1 MRIRT
6 AGRVG
11 THDGFYWTQ
20 NAPSSGDIDSDNDGE
35 MIPSPNF
42 LIDLSHVGSIALGR
56 QCSMMAS
63 YKLHSIR
70 IGIRPVDDTID
81 NEEAAIFGGRFLNVL
96 ATDHAKTALQLARKT
111 EKHLEGGQL
120 DADSLFLSSEKDYS
134 GFRYNWAGTAEDNV
148 VAHATACTVP
158 SMGDHWRIDEIFN
171 LYNNMTAPSEQNAL
185 FNGRAPGTMQQIW
198 ECGWSNRPFGQI
210 VTAITTPVA
219 GQGGL
224 MHAGDDKC
232 DMHLDILPL
241 VAGQVLYSSVNEP
254 GAVDDDYYLWVEVDF
269 TIGGSF

>member
-171 LYNNMTAPSEQNAL
+171 LYNNIILHYITYSATGLLQPQDTLHTYIDDMLKRINTPHTIHKI
-185 FNGRAPGTMQQIW
+185 FN
-198 ECGWSNRPFGQI
+198 FFD
-210 VTAITTPVA
+210 ITVR
-219 GQGGL
+219 Q
-224 MHAGDDKC
+224 
-232 DMHLDILPL
+232 
-241 VAGQVLYSSVNEP
+241 
-254 GAVDDDYYLWVEVDF
+254 
-269 TIGGSF
+269 